1 MVSESFIAGNGRFA
15 VKRLSIATEVEGLGG
30 YLRDQEER
38 SRRYFDG
45 TERLEGNNYGKWAM
59 GQETR
64 LKGLAQYV
72 DYSLTVD
79 VKTPIMNLGTGN
91 ERINYIIRVEVG
103 KEAAVQTLLNA
114 LATAAGLPTVTAY
127 V

>member
-1 MVSESFIAGNGRFA
+1 MKVLLQETEDL
-15 VKRLSIATEVEGLGG
+15 VKKDSIATEVEGLGG

-72 DYSLTVD
+72 
-79 VKTPIMNLGTGN
+79 
-91 ERINYIIRVEVG
+91 
-103 KEAAVQTLLNA
+103 TL
-114 LATAAGLPTVTAY
+114 
-127 V
+127 